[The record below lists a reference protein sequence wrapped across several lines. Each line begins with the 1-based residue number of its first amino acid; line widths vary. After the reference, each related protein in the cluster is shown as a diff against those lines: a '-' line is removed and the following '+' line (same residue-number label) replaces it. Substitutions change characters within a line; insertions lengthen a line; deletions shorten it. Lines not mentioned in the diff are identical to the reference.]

1 LPGDNFDTKFR
12 NFSVDLPPSA
22 LSSILTGSAGGD
34 FSFDTEIYL
43 RLTDVLTI
51 TAAEIAK
58 MTILAVEQIV
68 VTLSATITAG
78 LNVLINTAV

>member
-1 LPGDNFDTKFR
+1 
-12 NFSVDLPPSA
+12 
-22 LSSILTGSAGGD
+22 LTGSAGGD